1 MESKYKYQ
9 FTKKAK
15 VDLDDI
21 INYIAIELS
30 NSKAASDF
38 LDKLQ
43 RILEETVSF
52 PESGSL
58 VHNEFL
64 PNLGIRKKPIDN
76 YIMYYLHNFTE
87 KSILVLRIIYGR
99 RNIEEMI
106 RKLVW

>member
-64 PNLGIRKKPIDN
+64 PN
-76 YIMYYLHNFTE
+76 FTE

-99 RNIEEMI
+99 RNIEEMV